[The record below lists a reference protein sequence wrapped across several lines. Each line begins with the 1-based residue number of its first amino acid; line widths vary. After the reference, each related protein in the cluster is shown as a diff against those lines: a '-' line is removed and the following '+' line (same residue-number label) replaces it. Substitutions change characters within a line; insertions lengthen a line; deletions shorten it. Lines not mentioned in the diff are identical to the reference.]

1 MTFPRAQGY
10 NKPMILPERGMPVPR
25 SSPTARA
32 ADAAANLFAPTHVR
46 TNQNTT
52 LIKLLACV
60 FMVIDHAGKMLFPDV
75 PELRYIGRLAFPL
88 FAYCIAVGAVFTR
101 NPLRYLSRIAALALV
116 SQPLYALALGHE
128 SSAMFAVSFVQSPLR
143 AAWSFYIGSW
153 QKPSILL
160 SLLLGLALLCCLRR
174 RQPVL
179 AATVLVLC
187 ARFSSNLDYGLN
199 GVLLML
205 LFYLLCPCPPLSL
218 AATCAFLLFH
228 WAQGFGYF
236 LLEHEFNMEIFA
248 LPAIL
253 FVHLPMRKQL
263 HIPRWLLY
271 AFYPAHLAVLAVL
284 VRLLPA

>member
-1 MTFPRAQGY
+1 MS
-10 NKPMILPERGMPVPR
+10 R
-25 SSPTARA
+25 SSLTARA
-32 ADAAANLFAPTHVR
+32 SDAAAGLFSPAHVR

-60 FMVIDHAGKMLFPDV
+60 FMAIDHAGKMLFPDV

-88 FAYCIAVGAVFTR
+88 FAYCIAVGAIFTR

-128 SSAMFAVSFVQSPLR
+128 NSAMYAVPFAQSPLR
-143 AAWSFYIGSW
+143 AAWSFYIQSW
-153 QKPSILL
+153 HKPSILL
-160 SLLLGLALLCCLRR
+160 TLLLGLALLCCLRR
-174 RQPVL
+174 RQWVL

-187 ARFSSNLDYGLN
+187 ARFSANLDYGLN

-218 AATCAFLLFH
+218 AATCTFLLFH
-228 WAQGFGYF
+228 WARGSGY
-236 LLEHEFNMEIFA
+236 LLLGYAFNMEIYA
-248 LPAIL
+248 LPALL

-263 HIPRWLLY
+263 RVPRWLLY